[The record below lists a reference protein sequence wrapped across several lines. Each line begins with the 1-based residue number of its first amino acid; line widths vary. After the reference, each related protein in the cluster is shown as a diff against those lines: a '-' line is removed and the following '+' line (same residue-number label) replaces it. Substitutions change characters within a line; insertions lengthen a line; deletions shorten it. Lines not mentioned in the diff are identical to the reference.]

1 MQPLVNTER
10 GPKWRLV
17 MWAAIASLLLA
28 PLVAMQ
34 FTREM
39 AWDGADFAFAA
50 LLLIGAGLV
59 FEVAAQLTQSRR
71 ALAMVGACVAGLVLL
86 VWADAA
92 VGVF

>member
-1 MQPLVNTER
+1 MQQLVNTER
-10 GPKWRLV
+10 GPKWRLA
-17 MWAAIASLLLA
+17 MWAAIATLLLA

-34 FTREM
+34 FTSEM
-39 AWDGADFAFAA
+39 AWDNADFAFAA

-59 FEVAAQLTQSRR
+59 FEVAARLTQSCR
-71 ALAMVGACVAGLVLL
+71 ALAIIGACVTGLVLL